1 MRKRRVLILSEG
13 FGSGHTQAGHALAAG
28 LKRKNP
34 QIRTKVLELGSFLN
48 PTVAPLILS
57 AYRMTVSTSPALVG
71 LFYRRKY
78 EKPVGRFARLA
89 LHKMF
94 YQHAA
99 EVIAQ
104 LRPDLIVCTHPIP
117 SAIVS
122 YLKLTAGLEVP
133 LCTLIT
139 DYDAHGSW
147 MSPGVDR
154 YLVSTPEVKALLV
167 QRGVAPSKVQV
178 TGIPVHPDF
187 WSKQD
192 KASARA
198 ELGLKNM
205 PTALVMGGG
214 WGLLFKED
222 LLAKLAAWSE
232 EIQIV
237 CCMGSNEKLAARL
250 RAHPALQ
257 HPNIKVIGFTREIG
271 KWMDASDLLVT
282 KPGGMTCT
290 EGMAKGIPMLFFESI
305 PGQEE
310 KNREYFVQHGF
321 GAELDSPDVLDAWF
335 ETIRDK
341 HAVASRNEPETA
353 ARQHGY
359 RPDLCAWAVSSLL
372 HPLAAPVRLRLQTA
386 GAAEQRAN

>member
-28 LKRKNP
+28 LKQKDPN
-34 QIRTKVLELGSFLN
+34 IRTKVMELGSFLN
-48 PTVAPLILS
+48 PTVAPLIIS

-71 LFYRRKY
+71 MFYRKKY
-78 EKPVGRFARLA
+78 EKPVSRLTRLA

-99 EVIAQ
+99 DVIGQ

-122 YLKLTAGLEVP
+122 YLKAAAGLDVP
-133 LCTLIT
+133 LFTLIT

-147 MSPGVDR
+147 ISSGVDR
-154 YLVSTPEVKALLV
+154 FLVSAPEVKELLAG
-167 QRGVAPSKVQV
+167 RGVEPGKIRV
-178 TGIPVHPDF
+178 TGIPVHPGF

-192 KASARA
+192 PASARA

-205 PTALVMGGG
+205 PTVLVMGGG
-214 WGLLFKED
+214 WGLLFKEE
-222 LLAKLAAWSE
+222 LIAKLAAWRE
-232 EIQIV
+232 DIQIV
-237 CCMGSNEKLAARL
+237 FCMGSNEKLAAKL

-257 HPNIKVIGFTREIG
+257 HPHVKVIGFTREIS
-271 KWMDASDLLVT
+271 KWMDASDLLMT

-290 EGMAKGIPMLFFESI
+290 EGLAKGIPMLFFESI

-310 KNREYFVQHGF
+310 KNREYFVNHGF
-321 GAELDSPDVLDAWF
+321 GAELTSADVLDEWF
-335 ETIRDK
+335 AAISKPNFVPVRPDQTIATLR
-341 HAVASRNEPETA
+341 A
-353 ARQHGY
+353 GY
-359 RPDLCAWAVSSLL
+359 RPDRCAGTVINL
-372 HPLAAPVRLRLQTA
+372 LQTLNGPMRIHMQA
-386 GAAEQRAN
+386 GGHGEQKAN

>member
-1 MRKRRVLILSEG
+1 MRKKRVLILSEG

-34 QIRTKVLELGSFLN
+34 HIRTKVLELGSFLN

-57 AYRMTVSTSPALVG
+57 AYRMTVNASPALVG
-71 LFYRRKY
+71 HFYRRKY
-78 EKPVGRFARLA
+78 EKPVGRLTRLA

-94 YQHAA
+94 YQHAVD
-99 EVIAQ
+99 VIAQ
-104 LRPDLIVCTHPIP
+104 LQPDLIVCTHPIP

-122 YLKLTAGLEVP
+122 YLKLATGLDVP

-147 MSPGVDR
+147 MSPGVDQ
-154 YLVSTPEVKALLV
+154 YLVSAPEVKALLV
-167 QRGVAPSKVQV
+167 QRGVAPAKIQV

-187 WSKQD
+187 WSKQE
-192 KASARA
+192 KVSARE

-214 WGLLFKED
+214 WGLLFSEE
-222 LLAKLAAWSE
+222 LLAKLASWRE

-271 KWMDASDLLVT
+271 KWMDASDLLIT

-321 GAELDSPDVLDAWF
+321 GAELHSPDVLDDWF
-335 ETIRDK
+335 ATLRSRHAASSQGQPKLAIRQ
-341 HAVASRNEPETA
+341 N
-353 ARQHGY
+353 GY
-359 RPDLCAWAVSSLL
+359 RPDRCAGAVISLL
-372 HPLAAPVRLRLQTA
+372 HPSAAPARVRLQT
-386 GAAEQRAN
+386 GPAEQRAN